1 MTLPGS
7 AEELLAIALRY
18 METGDGEEIASVV
31 ARLSGFEEEQAL
43 AIMRGSDNELDQ
55 IESLVGLLVSHRLIS
70 RNEGIGILDE
80 VAAHPRG
87 ARP

>member
-18 METGDGEEIASVV
+18 VETGQRDEIASIV
-31 ARLSGFEEEQAL
+31 ARLSGFDEEQAL
-43 AIMRGSDNELDQ
+43 AIMRGSDNELDHV
-55 IESLVGLLVSHRLIS
+55 ESLVGLAVSHRLIS

-80 VAAHPRG
+80 VAARPRG